1 MGSPAYIP
9 RILVPL
15 LVRLKKKNIKKYH
28 VNIKKIQVQI
38 LSQIFLPGKLSVIDL
53 HVNAIC
59 Y

>member
-9 RILVPL
+9 RILVPP

-38 LSQIFLPGKLSVIDL
+38 LSQIFLPGELSVIDL
-53 HVNAIC
+53 HVNAKC